1 MSAKNSEQQWGWP
14 SKLMHWLTALL
25 IFIQVPL
32 GFYAHELERSPLKL
46 ELFGWHRSLGI
57 LILMLVT
64 LRLLWRIAG
73 TVPTSID
80 ASLIQ
85 RRLANLAHSLLYGAI
100 LVLPL
105 SGWLMSSAAN
115 RPINFFWLF
124 ELPAISGP
132 NETLKALAKE
142 IHEISVFILIVVL
155 VVHIGAALHHHFKL
169 RDSVLKRMWF

>member
-85 RRLANLAHSLLYGAI
+85 RRLANLAHSLLYGLI
-100 LVLPL
+100 LVLRLQLRLVLIPL
-105 SGWLMSSAAN
+105 HRCVCG
-115 RPINFFWLF
+115 RRYRQ
-124 ELPAISGP
+124 
-132 NETLKALAKE
+132 AK
-142 IHEISVFILIVVL
+142 
-155 VVHIGAALHHHFKL
+155 HHHKWQKQQCKKPMF
-169 RDSVLKRMWF
+169 